1 VPSTRNLSTPVAW
14 LVWVATFTV
23 MVLTVLSVQ
32 SVGDRPIPS
41 AYGLGHGF
49 LVVGSRLVVT
59 LVFATIGA
67 LLIQRRLEGP
77 IGWLVAGIGFDWAIQ
92 DYAVWYAVADLVGVV
107 HHSGT
112 TAAAWF
118 ASWNWLPG
126 QIGIAAVLPL
136 FFPDGRLPSRR
147 WALALAISVGGILLG
162 TVGLAIQPGGLFLF
176 PGVINPLSRPDLKPL
191 VSGFAGI
198 SFVLMGVGVFL
209 AAASVFVRYRRSA
222 YRQRQQL
229 KWFAYAAALAALA
242 VLASIAV
249 RAELDPS
256 SDVQLIVVAYWV
268 SLGALPVAIGIAV
281 LRHRLYDID
290 VLINRTF
297 VYGSLL
303 ALAAGVYSASIRLFQ
318 YFFVLAT
325 GNKSDF
331 AFVISTLILGAV
343 FLPARKRLEQLADRW
358 FNRRE
363 RKLYLFADHVEL
375 VAGISVIDPG
385 GLARR
390 FLKETIEA
398 LGCTAA
404 EVRIETSGGVK
415 ALATH
420 GRIGSVALTVP
431 IANPRA
437 ELGSIS
443 ICPRSAGPPYSSA
456 EIEAL
461 THAAAAVAAAM
472 APIAENPQP
481 ELALAR

>member
-1 VPSTRNLSTPVAW
+1 
-14 LVWVATFTV
+14 
-23 MVLTVLSVQ
+23 
-32 SVGDRPIPS
+32 
-41 AYGLGHGF
+41 
-49 LVVGSRLVVT
+49 
-59 LVFATIGA
+59 
-67 LLIQRRLEGP
+67 
-77 IGWLVAGIGFDWAIQ
+77 
-92 DYAVWYAVADLVGVV
+92 
-107 HHSGT
+107 
-112 TAAAWF
+112 
-118 ASWNWLPG
+118 
-126 QIGIAAVLPL
+126 
-136 FFPDGRLPSRR
+136 
-147 WALALAISVGGILLG
+147 
-162 TVGLAIQPGGLFLF
+162 
-176 PGVINPLSRPDLKPL
+176 
-191 VSGFAGI
+191 
-198 SFVLMGVGVFL
+198 MGVGVFL